1 MSTLYQAYTEPSTTI
16 LWIRYRYTQWA
27 ANINHLPAMASSNS
41 NQLIPSFFSLRAYT
55 YSIRV
60 PPDDSCLDHRQEH
73 NLGQS
78 IHALAEKGQH
88 GQLNSLG
95 FLLPGYTLE
104 SPGDLFKHSG
114 TRVHH
119 RPIKSGWGLGELD
132 IHILQSTL
140 VDSAMKSR
148 VSVMALEQWF
158 SVWGLQNRSISISWK
173 LVRNTDSQAPLQ
185 TYWIRNSG
193 GGTQQSTFKQA
204 LQIILMHT
212 KSEHHSPKALLLKVW
227 SINQQH
233 WNHLETCQKQNILPQ
248 PRVNQHFHISRQLV
262 CTRST
267 EKYRRKKIMNFNER
281 S

>member
-16 LWIRYRYTQWA
+16 LWIRYCYTQWA

-41 NQLIPSFFSLRAYT
+41 NQLTLSFFSLRAYT
-55 YSIRV
+55 YSIRI

-78 IHALAEKGQH
+78 IHSLAEKGQH

-95 FLLPGYTLE
+95 FLSPGYTLE

-140 VDSAMKSR
+140 VDSDMKSR
-148 VSVMALEQWF
+148 VSEGEWHGLRTVVL
-158 SVWGLQNRSISISWK
+158 SVR
-173 LVRNTDSQAPLQ
+173 
-185 TYWIRNSG
+185 
-193 GGTQQSTFKQA
+193 
-204 LQIILMHT
+204 
-212 KSEHHSPKALLLKVW
+212 SPKQKH
-227 SINQQH
+227 QH
-233 WNHLETCQKQNILPQ
+233 LLETCQKY
-248 PRVNQHFHISRQLV
+248 RFSG
-262 CTRST
+262 ST
-267 EKYRRKKIMNFNER
+267 PDLLD
-281 S
+281 